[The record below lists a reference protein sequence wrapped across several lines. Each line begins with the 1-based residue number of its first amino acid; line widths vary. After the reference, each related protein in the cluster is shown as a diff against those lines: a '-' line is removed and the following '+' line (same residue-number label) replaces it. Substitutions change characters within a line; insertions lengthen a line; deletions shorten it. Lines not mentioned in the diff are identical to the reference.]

1 MDFREVCYWKP
12 VWKSVDK
19 IQVRLKSD
27 KLRNTVHEILI
38 GGRNIQTNVV
48 EKTRTDLYPHIYGFR
63 KSAVH
68 KVIKKN
74 TKMTDRPYMTYT
86 PKLAQKKY
94 TNCIPRN

>member
-19 IQVRLKSD
+19 IQVSLKSD

-38 GGRNIQTNVV
+38 EGTNIQTNVV
-48 EKTRTDLYPHIYGFR
+48 KKTRTGLYPHIYDLR
-63 KSAVH
+63 KSAVY

-74 TKMTDRPYMTYT
+74 TKMTDRPYMTY
-86 PKLAQKKY
+86 KLAQKIY
-94 TNCIPRN
+94 ELHPG